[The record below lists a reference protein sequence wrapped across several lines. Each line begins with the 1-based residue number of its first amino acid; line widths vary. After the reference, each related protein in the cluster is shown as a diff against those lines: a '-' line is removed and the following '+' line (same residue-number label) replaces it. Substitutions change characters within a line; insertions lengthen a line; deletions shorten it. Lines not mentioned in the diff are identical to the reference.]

1 MRENRSAPGRDNR
14 YGTMTPNTTHRLL
27 ESIRLAMEQ
36 SELLNTLASVH
47 AWAEEG
53 VSLVLGV
60 ATRRLTD
67 EEIERLSAQG
77 NRSAD
82 WSLVEVGPGF
92 TTDHISG
99 NRFLGR
105 VVLGAF
111 SGTPAEYDAGVALP
125 TGLYDSTLRNCE
137 IGDEAL
143 VHRVGLVSGA
153 LVASHATV
161 VQTDS
166 LCGGTETFYGCDL
179 ALPPGV
185 EACRER
191 LGVFA
196 EMNSTM
202 LAELLV
208 QIDDEDFRVDY
219 ESLLEQYVVES
230 TGTWTI
236 VDEGAVVHDSGRI
249 VASYIGRAA
258 ALRGVTIVE
267 NSCVISDEEQPT
279 WISDAACLHGSIVQW
294 GASITTQA
302 IVQDS
307 VIGEYATI
315 EHNALIRE
323 SFVGANCHIG
333 QGEVTASLLG
343 PCVAAHHQSLVI
355 ATTWPT
361 GRGNIASGAQV
372 GSNHTGRAADQ
383 AIHCGEGLFFGLGSL
398 VKFPADFT
406 AAPHSVIA
414 AGVTTLPQRV
424 EFPFSLINTP
434 SEVFANTSPALNE
447 ISPAWVLSHSLY
459 QIRRNDEKHRQQH
472 QARHDNLDFETFS
485 TGTIRLMQVA
495 LERLE
500 EAADQP
506 VYSGDDITGLGKNV
520 MSRKSLG
527 NAVETYRFFI
537 NWYALCRLK
546 QRLEL
551 LGVAANSPQANDCL
565 QEHTDD
571 VDWTLAQQ
579 ILDGRADI
587 PGMLEELRAGER
599 TITESIKES
608 KTRDDQR
615 VNRIFDGSAPPTTP
629 ADDDAFVRLSR
640 NAFDRLSQE
649 IDALLE

>member
-1 MRENRSAPGRDNR
+1 
-14 YGTMTPNTTHRLL
+14 MTPNTSHRLL

-36 SELLNTLASVH
+36 SDLLNTLASVH
-47 AWAEEG
+47 EWAEEG

-60 ATRRLTD
+60 ASRGLTD

-111 SGTPAEYDAGVALP
+111 SGAPAEYDAGATLP
-125 TGLYDSTLRNCE
+125 TGVYDSTLRDCE
-137 IGDEAL
+137 IGDEVL
-143 VHRVGLVSGA
+143 IHRVGLISGT
-153 LVASHATV
+153 LVAPHATI

-196 EMNSTM
+196 ELNSTM
-202 LAELLV
+202 LTELLEH
-208 QIDDEDFRVDY
+208 IDDEDFRVDY

-230 TGTWTI
+230 TGTWAI

-279 WISDAACLHGSIVQW
+279 WISDAACVHGSIVQW
-294 GASITTQA
+294 GAAITTQA

-307 VIGEYATI
+307 VIGEHSTI

-343 PCVAAHHQSLVI
+343 PCIAAHHRSLVI

-372 GSNHTGRAADQ
+372 GSNHTGRDADQ
-383 AIHCGEGLFFGLGSL
+383 AIRCGEGLFFGLGSL

-459 QIRRNDEKHRQQH
+459 QIRRNDEKHRQRNR
-472 QARHDNLDFETFS
+472 ASHDNLIFDSFS
-485 TGTIRLMQVA
+485 AGTIQLMRVA

-500 EAADQP
+500 AAADQP
-506 VYSGDDITGLGKNV
+506 IYSGDDITGLGKNV
-520 MSRKSLG
+520 MTRKNLEH
-527 NAVETYRFFI
+527 AVETYRFFI
-537 NWYALCRLK
+537 NRYALGCLK
-546 QRLEL
+546 QQLDI
-551 LGVAANSPQANDCL
+551 LGVSANSPRATDCL
-565 QEHTDD
+565 KEHTDD
-571 VDWTLAQQ
+571 PDWTLAQQ
-579 ILDGRADI
+579 ILNGRTDI
-587 PGMLEELRAGER
+587 PEMLEDLRASER
-599 TITESIKES
+599 AMAGSIEES
-608 KTRDDQR
+608 KTRDDR
-615 VNRIFDGSAPPTTP
+615 RANRILDGSAPATTP
-629 ADDDAFVRLSR
+629 VDDDTFVQLSR
-640 NAFDRLSQE
+640 DAFNRLSQE
-649 IDALLE
+649 IDSLLE

>member
-1 MRENRSAPGRDNR
+1 
-14 YGTMTPNTTHRLL
+14 MTPNTSHRLL

-36 SELLNTLASVH
+36 SDLLNTLASIH

-60 ATRRLTD
+60 ATRRLTED
-67 EEIERLSAQG
+67 EIERLSVQG
-77 NRSAD
+77 NRSDD

-111 SGTPAEYDAGVALP
+111 SGTPAEYDSGVALP
-125 TGLYDSTLRNCE
+125 TGLYDSTLRDCE
-137 IGDEAL
+137 IGDEVL
-143 VHRVGLVSGA
+143 IHRVGLVSGT
-153 LVASHATV
+153 LVAPHATV

-166 LCGGTETFYGCDL
+166 LTGGTETLYGCDL

-196 EMNSTM
+196 ELTSTM
-202 LAELLV
+202 LAELLE

-236 VDEGAVVHDSGRI
+236 VDEGAVIHDSGRI
-249 VASYIGRAA
+249 VGSYIGRAA
-258 ALRGVTIVE
+258 ALRGATIVE

-279 WISDAACLHGSIVQW
+279 WITDAACLYGSIVQW
-294 GASITTQA
+294 GAAITTQA

-307 VIGEYATI
+307 VIGEHVTI

-323 SFVGANCHIG
+323 SFVGANSRIG

-343 PCVAAHHQSLVI
+343 PCVAAHHRSLVI

-398 VKFPADFT
+398 VKFPSNFT
-406 AAPHSVIA
+406 AAPHTMIA

-434 SEVFANTSPALNE
+434 SEIFESTSPALNE
-447 ISPAWVLSHSLY
+447 ISPAWVLRHSLY
-459 QIRRNDEKHRQQH
+459 QVRRNDEKHRQRN
-472 QARHDNLDFETFS
+472 QACHDKLDFNAFS
-485 TGTIRLMQVA
+485 EKTIRLMQVA
-495 LERLE
+495 VERLE
-500 EAADQP
+500 AAPQQS
-506 VYSGDDITGLGKNV
+506 VYSGDEITGLGKNV
-520 MSRKSLG
+520 MTRSSLED
-527 NAVETYRFFI
+527 AIETYRFFI
-537 NWYALCRLK
+537 NWYALGRLK
-546 QRLEL
+546 QRLETS
-551 LGVAANSPQANDCL
+551 GVAANGPQAAACL
-565 QEHTDD
+565 KENTDD
-571 VDWTLAQQ
+571 PDWMLAQQ
-579 ILDGRADI
+579 ILDGRGDI
-587 PGMLEELRAGER
+587 PGMLEELRASER
-599 TITESIKES
+599 TMAESIEKS
-608 KTRDDQR
+608 KKKDDQR
-615 VNRIFDGSAPPTTP
+615 AIRVLDRSAPATTP
-629 ADDDAFVRLSR
+629 AEEDAFVKLTRD
-640 NAFDRLSQE
+640 AFDRLSRE
-649 IDALLE
+649 IDALLG